1 MRMVTTCS
9 WVAGLLFAIPAIA
22 EPEVPGPTKD
32 SIAQQTDAR
41 AHASEVQLVRATF
54 STRIEDREPT
64 DPIEQLTTAYD
75 HVFFFTEVVGMQ
87 GLEIVHR
94 WEHDGELVAEIPL
107 SIQGPR
113 WRVFSSKE
121 LPAEATGTWA
131 VTVVGRDG
139 QVLAHR
145 TLEYISAEPA
155 AADVEKVADD
165 LEP

>member
-1 MRMVTTCS
+1 MRLVTTCS

-22 EPEVPGPTKD
+22 EPEVPGPYTEAT
-32 SIAQQTDAR
+32 AQQIDAG
-41 AHASEVQLVRATF
+41 ADATEPQLVRATF
-54 STRIEDREPT
+54 STRIEAREPT
-64 DPIEQLTTAYD
+64 DPIDQLTTAYD

-94 WEHDGELVAEIPL
+94 WEHDGELVAEVPL
-107 SIQGPR
+107 AIQGPR

-121 LPAEATGTWA
+121 LTTEATGTWT

-139 QVLAHR
+139 QILAQR
-145 TLEYISAEPA
+145 VLEYISAEPA
-155 AADVEKVADD
+155 AADVEQVADD